1 MTGPRVVAMGDSITL
16 GVGDG
21 IESQWGSVGWA
32 ALVATA
38 LGASAFTNLAAN
50 GVRARD
56 LAAQVSRVERLRPDI
71 VLLTVGGNDALRGD
85 FDADEVETA
94 TRDALTALTSSPARV
109 VVVTID
115 RIGLFDLLPRGIARA
130 MARRA
135 QAVNTALRRAAA
147 TTDVTVLDGSVI
159 FAIEG
164 AAAWHI
170 DRIHPSPRGHRALAS
185 AAVASL
191 AARWPRTAAIPAP
204 ARTPSR
210 VARVWWLARHGAP
223 WAAKRSRDLLPQ
235 VVRSVISEVRSPTAS
250 APHTPTAGR
259 P

>member
-21 IESQWGSVGWA
+21 LESQWGSVGWA
-32 ALVATA
+32 AHVATA

-56 LAAQVSRVERLRPDI
+56 LTVQLDRVEGLRPDVI
-71 VLLTVGGNDALRGD
+71 LLTVGGNDALRGD
-85 FDADEVETA
+85 FDAREVEHRTHA
-94 TRDALTALTSSPARV
+94 SLLALSAQDRRV
-109 VVVTID
+109 VLVTID
-115 RIGLFDLLPRGIARA
+115 RIGLCDLLPGAVARA

-159 FAIEG
+159 FEMEG

-170 DRIHPSPRGHRALAS
+170 DRIHPSQRGHRALAS
-185 AAVASL
+185 AAVESL
-191 AARWPRTAAIPAP
+191 ADRWPRTAAVPAP

-210 VARVWWLARHGAP
+210 LARLWWLAHHGAP
-223 WAAKRSRDLLPQ
+223 WAVKRSRDLLPQ